1 MLRYAK
7 HLLVAAKLR
16 VRNLLMGRLLLV
28 GVAGLSVLSA
38 STAQADSLP
47 NTFVGS
53 WCLDITDNEA
63 KVLVYNRRTLRDKCE
78 DGLNIAANSYTTNEF
93 LCIIKKAK
101 RIKQNTY
108 LIDTHCGESPEVEW
122 DTEGDV
128 IQILDGQLLLA
139 DKPYTEK
146 ALQALRRSGRH

>member
-1 MLRYAK
+1 M
-7 HLLVAAKLR
+7 
-16 VRNLLMGRLLLV
+16 
-28 GVAGLSVLSA
+28 
-38 STAQADSLP
+38 
-47 NTFVGS
+47 
-53 WCLDITDNEA
+53 
-63 KVLVYNRRTLRDKCE
+63 RRRAE
-78 DGLNIAANSYTTNEF
+78 DGLNIAANSYATNEF

-122 DTEGDV
+122 DTKGDV